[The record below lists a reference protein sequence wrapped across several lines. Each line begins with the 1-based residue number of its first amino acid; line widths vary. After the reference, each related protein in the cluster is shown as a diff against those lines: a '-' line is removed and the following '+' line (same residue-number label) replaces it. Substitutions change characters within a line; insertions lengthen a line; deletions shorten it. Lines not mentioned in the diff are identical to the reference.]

1 LARHQNIRTRLATGA
16 RIALLG
22 IVVNCI
28 LATVKIVAGITGHAY
43 ALIADGIESTLDIF
57 SSMVIWWGLKVAAE
71 PPDAEH
77 PYGHG
82 KAEPLAAMVV
92 SLVVLGTALALALE
106 SVREILTPHH
116 APRPFTLLVLLGV
129 VLVKEFL
136 FRKVLDVAHS
146 TESGAV
152 KTDAW
157 HHRADAITSVAAF
170 IGISIALI
178 GGPGWEPADD
188 WAALFACGLIGFN
201 GWRLLLG
208 ALHDTMDSAPA
219 PELAEGVR
227 QVAAAVP
234 GVSALDRCLIRKS
247 GLELFVDLHVG
258 VNPELSVREG
268 HRIAHAVR
276 DAVRAA
282 NPAIAEVLVH
292 LEPDDELDDDD
303 DESE

>member
-1 LARHQNIRTRLATGA
+1 LARHQHIRTRLATGA

-43 ALIADGIESTLDIF
+43 ALIADGIESSLDIF

-92 SLVVLGTALALALE
+92 SLVVLVTALALAIE

-116 APRPFTLLVLLGV
+116 APKPFTLVVLLGV
-129 VLVKEFL
+129 VGVKEFL
-136 FRKVLDVAHS
+136 FRKVLDVAQS

-208 ALHDTMDSAPA
+208 SLHDTMDSAPA
-219 PELAEGVR
+219 PELAESVR

-258 VNPELSVREG
+258 VNPDLSVREG

-276 DAVRAA
+276 DAIRAS

-292 LEPDDELDDDD
+292 LEPDDELDDDEED
-303 DESE
+303 SD